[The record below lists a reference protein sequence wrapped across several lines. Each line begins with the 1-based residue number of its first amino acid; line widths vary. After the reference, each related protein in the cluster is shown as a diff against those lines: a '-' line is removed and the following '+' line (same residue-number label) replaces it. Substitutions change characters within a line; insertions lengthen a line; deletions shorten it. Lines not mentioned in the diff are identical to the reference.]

1 MSDNNKVVKRID
13 TLLAERGWKLYRLS
27 QESGVPLSTL
37 STMFKRNTYPT
48 LDNLLK
54 ICAGFQITLS
64 EFCEE
69 PQLNEPVTEEILNLI
84 NSYKELSTDNRRLV
98 VMIIQKMLMQEH
110 ERRKTH

>member
-1 MSDNNKVVKRID
+1 MNENNKIVQRID
-13 TLLAERGWKLYRLS
+13 ELLNERGWKLYRLS

-37 STMFKRNTYPT
+37 STMFKRNTCPT

-69 PQLNEPVTEEILNLI
+69 PQLNAPVTEEIMNLI
-84 NSYKELSTDNRRLV
+84 SSYKELSPDNRRLI
-98 VMIIQKMLMQEH
+98 VMIIQKMLLQEKEH
-110 ERRKTH
+110 NRH